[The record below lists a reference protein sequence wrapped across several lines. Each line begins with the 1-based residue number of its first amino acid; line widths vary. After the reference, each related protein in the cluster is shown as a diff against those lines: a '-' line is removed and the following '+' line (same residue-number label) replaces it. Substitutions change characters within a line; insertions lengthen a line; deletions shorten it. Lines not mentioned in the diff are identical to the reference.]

1 MTEPEWSLYFACALI
16 YLATSCVWWIQRP
29 AAGLRRV
36 VSGTF
41 RCVPANALF
50 GNENGALLWLNPL
63 PPFGATFVAEPCPVS
78 IGREGVLSTIALNGA
93 LGERLP
99 RARVRFATWSELADV
114 TANERDVLVGRVPFV
129 RASSTVFAAH
139 LAKLLGELARA
150 QPVEREKRIAV
161 ELARAFDTVAI
172 ETDTQRALSA
182 TAQLAGW
189 QTALFLATFGAL
201 PLVVELE
208 RPLVAWVLLAGLG
221 LWISTAIVFWRS
233 ATHLARERRWKLAVP
248 AFLHPFPALRARD
261 ALLRDTVATRHPLA
275 VARVVCSPAEF
286 ARAFEGALRDARA
299 PHWPECPLD
308 DERARAAER
317 EWRARIEAELVSL
330 APELAPGVRRA
341 PERLADD
348 CLAFCPRCQMQYTRL
363 DTACA
368 SCGGRPLEAFAR

>member
-1 MTEPEWSLYFACALI
+1 MTEAEWSLYTACALI

-41 RCVPANALF
+41 TCVPANGLF

-78 IGREGVLSTIALNGA
+78 IGRAGVLSTIALSGA

-99 RARVRFATWSELADV
+99 RARVRFVSWSELANV
-114 TANERDVLVGRVPFV
+114 GANDRDVLVGGVRFV
-129 RASSTVFAAH
+129 RASSAVSARH
-139 LAKLLGELARA
+139 LAQLLGELARA
-150 QPVEREKRIAV
+150 RPDEREQRIAA
-161 ELARAFDTVAI
+161 ELARAFDTAAI
-172 ETDTQRALSA
+172 ATDTRSALSA
-182 TAQLAGW
+182 TAELAGW

-201 PLVVELE
+201 PLVVEFE

-221 LWISTAIVFWRS
+221 LWIATAVLFWRT
-233 ATHLARERRWKLAVP
+233 ATRIARERRWRLVVP

-261 ALLRDTVATRHPLA
+261 ALLRDIVATRHPLA
-275 VARVVCSPAEF
+275 VARVLCAPAEF
-286 ARAFEGALRDARA
+286 ARAFEAALRDVRA

-330 APELAPGVRRA
+330 APELARGVRRV

-348 CLAFCPRCQMQYTRL
+348 CLAFCPRCQMQYTRV

-368 SCGGRPLEAFAR
+368 SCGGRPLEVFTR